1 MSAGR
6 FIVVGAVLAV
16 IGAFFALGWHRYL
29 SLDNLQSHRAM
40 LSAAVAAHPVASATV
55 YFVAYVAMAGL
66 SLPGATILTL
76 AGGAIFGFGW
86 GLLLVSFASTL
97 GATLAFLFAR
107 FLLRESVRRRFGAR
121 LAPIDAGMRRDGAFY
136 LFAVRLV
143 PAFPFFVVNLLMGL
157 TPIRVGTYYWVS
169 QVGML
174 PATVVYVYAGTQIGQ
189 LTTLAGILS
198 PGLVGAFVLLAAF
211 PFVARRM
218 LAGIEARK
226 VYARWQRPKRFD
238 ADLVVIGAGSA
249 GLVTAYIS
257 AAVQA
262 KVVLVERHRMGG
274 DCLNTGCVPSKALIR
289 SAKAVAELRRA
300 GEFGIRMPEGEVD
313 FTAVMARVRR
323 VIGEIAPHDS
333 VERYRALGVQCVEG
347 EARLLSPWEVEVR
360 APDAGMRT
368 LTARR
373 IVIASG
379 ARPVLPPIPGLAD
392 AGPLTS
398 ENVWSLKDL
407 PRRLVVLGGG
417 PIGCELAQ
425 AFARL
430 GAQVTLVEMGA
441 RLLPREDEDAAQHV
455 AAALMAEGVSVLA
468 AHRAISVEVRSP
480 QGKALRVSGAGGER
494 EVGFDEILVA
504 VGRRA
509 NVEGIAAGDM
519 ALALTD
525 SGTVGV
531 NEFLETNFPNIYACG
546 DVAGPFRFTHAASH
560 MAWYAA
566 VNALFGRFRRFRV
579 DYSVIPWCTFTDPE
593 VARVGLNEQEAREA
607 GVAFESVIYGLDD
620 LDRAIVDG
628 EAKGFVKVLVRPGS
642 DHILGATIVGARA
655 GELIA
660 EFVLALRQ
668 GIGLNALLGTIHV
681 YPTWMEANKHVAGAW
696 KRSTVTEGQ
705 RAFLAAFH
713 RWQRGEAGLLA
724 VIATLAGLLRPGRG
738 TRL

>member
-1 MSAGR
+1 MSPGR
-6 FIVVGAVLAV
+6 LIVVGAVLAF

-40 LSAAVAAHPVASATV
+40 LSAAVVAHPVASAAV

-136 LFAVRLV
+136 LFALRLV

-198 PGLVGAFVLLAAF
+198 PALIGAFVLLAAF
-211 PFVARRM
+211 PFAARRV
-218 LAGIEARK
+218 LAEIESRK

-274 DCLNTGCVPSKALIR
+274 DCLNTGCVPSKTLIR
-289 SAKAVAELRRA
+289 SAKAMAELRRA
-300 GEFGIRMPEGEVD
+300 GEFGIRVPEGEAD
-313 FTAVMARVRR
+313 FAAVMARVRR

-333 VERYRALGVQCVEG
+333 VERYRALGVHCVEG
-347 EARLLSPWEVEVR
+347 EARLVSPWAVEVR
-360 APDAGMRT
+360 APDVGVRT

-379 ARPVLPPIPGLAD
+379 ARPVLPPVPGLAEVS
-392 AGPLTS
+392 PLTS
-398 ENVWSLKDL
+398 DTVWSLRVL

-430 GAQVTLVEMGA
+430 GAEVTVVEMGA

-455 AAALMAEGVSVLA
+455 TAALAAEGVSVLA
-468 AHRAISVEVRSP
+468 GYRAVSVEARSP
-480 QGKALRVSGAGGER
+480 QGKALRVSGLGGER

-509 NVEGIAAGDM
+509 NVEGIAAGEM
-519 ALALTD
+519 ALTLTD
-525 SGTVGV
+525 QGTVGV
-531 NEFLETNFPNIYACG
+531 NDFLETNFPNIYACG
-546 DVAGPFRFTHAASH
+546 DVAGPFQFTHTASH
-560 MAWYAA
+560 MAWFAA

-593 VARVGLNEQEAREA
+593 VARVGLNEQQARET
-607 GVAFESVIYGLDD
+607 GVAFESVMYGLDE

-628 EAKGFVKVLVRPGS
+628 EPTGFVKVLVRPGS
-642 DHILGATIVGARA
+642 DRILGATIVGAHA
-655 GELIA
+655 GDLIA
-660 EFVLALRQ
+660 EFVLAMRQ

-696 KRSTVTEGQ
+696 KRSTVTTGQ
-705 RAFLAAFH
+705 RAWLAAFH
-713 RWQRGEAGLLA
+713 RWQRGEASFLA
-724 VIATLAGLLRPGRG
+724 VIAKLPGLLKSGRG
-738 TRL
+738 RRP